1 MSEAG
6 VGVGGHTP
14 PDAESGQL
22 ALLQL
27 GTPPWR
33 LDRRTCEIG
42 RLGVAAAREALQRA
56 GAADEA
62 SRRPARAA

>member
-1 MSEAG
+1 MSEANVDAG
-6 VGVGGHTP
+6 VPTP
-14 PDAESGQL
+14 PDAASGQL
-22 ALLQL
+22 ALLQM
-27 GTPPWR
+27 GAPPWR

-62 SRRPARAA
+62 PRRPARAA